1 MGMARALRVRRPGGR
16 YPVAV
21 RGYDRKAIFRRQ
33 SAPALPS
40 PNARFNASPG
50 QPPRNCRWPPSAT
63 IGRTGRRCP
72 PGRLRPRPLP
82 SNPNGILSHSPRL
95 AHQRLPWVIIPQPSS
110 TPTWLRPCVMLLPGL
125 ASTTS
130 RCPKRPPNF
139 QPMWRLNPALE
150 ARHHCRTPNP
160 IKIFS
165 PVGPASSGKHA
176 SRIWVLAAA
185 SRRRCFARS
194 MQSATSSNTVVSTTC
209 SRA

>member
-1 MGMARALRVRRPGGR
+1 MGLARALRVRRPGGR

-33 SAPALPS
+33 SVPALPA

-82 SNPNGILSHSPRL
+82 SNPNGILSHGPRL
-95 AHQRLPWVIIPQPSS
+95 APQRLPWVIIPQPSS
-110 TPTWLRPCVMLLPGL
+110 TPTGLRPCVMPLPGL

-130 RCPKRPPNF
+130 LLPKRPPIPTNVGASL
-139 QPMWRLNPALE
+139 QHQRCGIIVEHPTQLKAL
-150 ARHHCRTPNP
+150 AP
-160 IKIFS
+160 
-165 PVGPASSGKHA
+165 
-176 SRIWVLAAA
+176 
-185 SRRRCFARS
+185 
-194 MQSATSSNTVVSTTC
+194 
-209 SRA
+209 

>member
-50 QPPRNCRWPPSAT
+50 QPPRNCCHGPPSAT

-72 PGRLRPRPLP
+72 PGRLRRHALP
-82 SNPNGILSHSPRL
+82 SNPKGILSHSPRL

-110 TPTWLRPCVMLLPGL
+110 TPTGLRPCVMLLPGL

-130 RCPKRPPNF
+130 RLPKHP
-139 QPMWRLNPALE
+139 QI
-150 ARHHCRTPNP
+150 PNP
-160 IKIFS
+160 RGIAIQHQRCGIIVEHPTQLK
-165 PVGPASSGKHA
+165 A
-176 SRIWVLAAA
+176 LAP
-185 SRRRCFARS
+185 
-194 MQSATSSNTVVSTTC
+194 
-209 SRA
+209 